1 MEGFLYVI
9 LSDCEVER
17 ERVSEEKKIYIK
29 NYFVEV
35 KELWILF

>member
-17 ERVSEEKKIYIK
+17 ESEWGEKKYIK